1 MMETASARDQVVE
14 EDLSDQEEVKI
25 LYYFNRG
32 QLKTVGLYA
41 PQHVWLWV
49 VEEGNLN
56 KASKNTV
63 NMLAHSTMLL

>member
-41 PQHVWLWV
+41 PQHV
-49 VEEGNLN
+49 
-56 KASKNTV
+56 
-63 NMLAHSTMLL
+63 